1 MSAPGQH
8 TLHEDKGITYNET
21 VNSLEEENSQPQIEM
36 ERNLGGH
43 LPGVPCTEMTDS
55 LLVPS

>member
-8 TLHEDKGITYNET
+8 TLHKDKGITYNET
-21 VNSLEEENSQPQIEM
+21 ANSLEEEDRQSQIEM

-43 LPGVPCTEMTDS
+43 LH
-55 LLVPS
+55 L